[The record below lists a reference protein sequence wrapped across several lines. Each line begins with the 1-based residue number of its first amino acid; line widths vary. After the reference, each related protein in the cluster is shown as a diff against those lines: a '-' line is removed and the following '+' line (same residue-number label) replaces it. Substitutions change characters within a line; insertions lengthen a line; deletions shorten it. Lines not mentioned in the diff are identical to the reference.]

1 MREESSRRFL
11 KDLSGKKLGRL
22 RVSSKKTRRGNVVYW
37 FCKCDCG
44 VEKWIGAPA
53 LHSGAT
59 KSCGCLGRE
68 NRLKE
73 ALKADRRNSVILEP
87 SERLRL
93 ESLVGSRLTPKT
105 SAIDARILLL
115 SDQSNRG
122 ASLTDPEIAKRLGVT
137 REKVAYVRTR
147 YAAPDVVKRRMKAA
161 VEKARTDPQARKA
174 RIESLKRYASKPE
187 TKLKKREYQKNLPS
201 HVRERNKERAKN
213 YKLTASG
220 KASRQ
225 RAAEKQREY
234 RRTPEGQQK
243 KRMYYERYKPRITER
258 YNERYRTD
266 PQFKIAVVLR
276 KRVVLALKARGASK
290 SKSLRDLLGCSIPH
304 LKTHLETQFAEGM
317 NWDNHGEWH
326 IDHIM
331 PCAAFDLTQEDEQHR
346 CFHYSN
352 LQPLWAEENMRKSAK
367 ILP

>member
-1 MREESSRRFL
+1 
-11 KDLSGKKLGRL
+11 
-22 RVSSKKTRRGNVVYW
+22 
-37 FCKCDCG
+37 
-44 VEKWIGAPA
+44 
-53 LHSGAT
+53 
-59 KSCGCLGRE
+59 
-68 NRLKE
+68 
-73 ALKADRRNSVILEP
+73 
-87 SERLRL
+87 
-93 ESLVGSRLTPKT
+93 LVGSRSTPKT

-147 YAAPDVVKRRMKAA
+147 YASPDVVKKRMRAA
-161 VEKARTDPQARKA
+161 VEKARTDPKARAA
-174 RIESLKRYASKPE
+174 RIEARKRYDSKPE
-187 TKLKKREYQKNLPS
+187 TKLKKREYQKNLPQ
-201 HVRERNKERAKN
+201 HVRERKNQKAKEYR
-213 YKLTASG
+213 LTAKG
-220 KASRQ
+220 KASRR
-225 RAAEKQREY
+225 RAIERQRES

-304 LKTHLETQFAEGM
+304 LKAHLEARFAEGM
-317 NWDNHGEWH
+317 TWANHGEWH

-331 PCAAFDLTQEDEQHR
+331 PCAAFDLTREDEQHR

-352 LQPLWAEENMRKSAK
+352 LQPLWAEENIRKSAK
-367 ILP
+367 IIA